1 MGNFDAEDE
10 DDGEGPSMTNGD
22 KCTPDTIETE
32 HGQAEF
38 KSVEGLMKCSV
49 MSQADKM
56 IDDSLTKL
64 AQCMSIVY
72 RQKLTSPKWNRFLGL
87 KLRWKD
93 KIRLNNVIWRCWHM
107 QFEKRQRKL
116 MFAFGN
122 PVDLDNHRKAGSG
135 AIMMGK
141 YWKRK
146 MDSVLA
152 EYKKWRIF
160 YKNQNDEMDFIRY
173 NKKDKTLIRSGQDDI
188 DLESMITDA
197 DYFVDAIFDS
207 LESQPTQFDEDWNKS
222 CFTNSDLIQHGLIH
236 LQPSMEDISDLDPM
250 LSMAD
255 WFSAKNPDVLGNK
268 PLTPEED
275 MRYHGPNRS
284 SNSTQSM
291 IATSPAQN
299 ISTITAEMCKES
311 PDLEASTGVWGH
323 QTSVITSSMQ
333 VQVSTT
339 SCVQEKDP
347 ITHRMTQAH
356 QSKVPA
362 KKVQTRTQA
371 KRPLDT
377 NSELAKLLRSDS
389 SVPGLSKRLQDY
401 EDIPCKRQ
409 TVLRETICNPNV
421 LSHFILIPPPPP
433 GSLPQPQISPGSS
446 TSIVHKEERFSTPA
460 EKKRKGSIKNG
471 FDLLRSLVPAL
482 SVLPTVKI
490 SKAAQLSKAA
500 EYMIELKEDND
511 AIQTEVETL
520 QRSIA
525 ILSQDIKTLHKL
537 LPSGGSAGL
546 PLSDEPTPLQTMFC
560 SHVAQCT
567 RLNWKYWVFSRIIK
581 QILDSYDRRV
591 SSSSLTDLARTCSS
605 WLDQHVTLVQLRPLV
620 TQALKDLSVD
630 TVILTEPHKMPL
642 EAIHTCQQAIQTSRY

>member
-1 MGNFDAEDE
+1 
-10 DDGEGPSMTNGD
+10 
-22 KCTPDTIETE
+22 
-32 HGQAEF
+32 
-38 KSVEGLMKCSV
+38 MKCSV
-49 MSQADKM
+49 VSQADKL

-160 YKNQNDEMDFIRY
+160 YKNQNDEMDFMKY
-173 NKKDKTLIRSGQDDI
+173 NKKDKTIIRSGQDDI

-207 LESQPTQFDEDWNKS
+207 LESQPIGFDEEWNKS
-222 CFTNSDLIQHGLIH
+222 CFTNSDFIQHGLIH
-236 LQPSMEDISDLDPM
+236 LQPSMEDMTDMDPM

-255 WFSAKNPDVLGNK
+255 WFSAKNPDLLENK

-275 MRYHGPNRS
+275 MEYQAPRKT
-284 SNSTQSM
+284 SNSTQG
-291 IATSPAQN
+291 IIVTPPTQN
-299 ISTITAEMCKES
+299 LSTITSETCAESS
-311 PDLEASTGVWGH
+311 PLHHKRPSTAMWGH
-323 QTSVITSSMQ
+323 QTRVITNSLQ

-339 SCVQEKDP
+339 SSVQEQVP
-347 ITHRMTQAH
+347 TTHRQIQTH
-356 QSKVPA
+356 QNPSQVSV
-362 KKVQTRTQA
+362 KKVQTRPQS
-371 KRPLDT
+371 KRPLDR
-377 NSELAKLLRSDS
+377 NSELAKLLRSDGS
-389 SVPGLSKRLQDY
+389 DQNLTKRVQDC
-401 EDIPCKRQ
+401 EETPCKKP
-409 TVLRETICNPNV
+409 TVLRETIYNPNI
-421 LSHFILIPPPPP
+421 LSTFILIPPPPP
-433 GSLPQPQISPGSS
+433 GSLPQPQVSPGSS
-446 TSIVHKEERFSTPA
+446 TSIIHNEERFSTPA

-471 FDLLRSLVPAL
+471 FDLLRSLVPSL
-482 SVLPTVKI
+482 SLLPTVKI

-500 EYMIELKEDND
+500 EYMIELKDEND

-520 QRSIA
+520 HRSIA
-525 ILSQDIKTLHKL
+525 ILHQDIKTLHKQ
-537 LPSGGSAGL
+537 LPSRGSAGL
-546 PLSDEPTPLQTMFC
+546 PLSDEPSPLQSMFS
-560 SHVAQCT
+560 SHVEQCT
-567 RLNWKYWVFSRIIK
+567 RLNWKYWVFSRIIN
-581 QILDSYDRRV
+581 QILESYDRTV

-630 TVILTEPHKMPL
+630 TVVLTEPHKMPL
-642 EAIHTCQQAIQTSRY
+642 EALHSSASMSLRLADTSHNSPALH